1 MMTPAGWPSF
11 AFGLALS
18 LLVLVTFS
26 IPGSGYFFLSL
37 ILLMA
42 LPVAIIAYFCDLLVS
57 LVVSSR
63 MGCSWLFTVRSGG
76 IRVWRRDQAK
86 WLIAPLMVIVT
97 LFITALGMPS
107 RVTFLL
113 SRNALLAAMAD
124 PPPSPAFIG
133 LLPVRKVMGP
143 IRPAEDEP
151 YVRTIWLSD
160 GGGIMNEIGFAHA
173 PGHKNDWL
181 DLGIGGRGW
190 RYSGDWFLMGSD

>member
-1 MMTPAGWPSF
+1 
-11 AFGLALS
+11 
-18 LLVLVTFS
+18 
-26 IPGSGYFFLSL
+26 
-37 ILLMA
+37 
-42 LPVAIIAYFCDLLVS
+42 
-57 LVVSSR
+57 
-63 MGCSWLFTVRSGG
+63 
-76 IRVWRRDQAK
+76 
-86 WLIAPLMVIVT
+86 LIAPLMVIVT